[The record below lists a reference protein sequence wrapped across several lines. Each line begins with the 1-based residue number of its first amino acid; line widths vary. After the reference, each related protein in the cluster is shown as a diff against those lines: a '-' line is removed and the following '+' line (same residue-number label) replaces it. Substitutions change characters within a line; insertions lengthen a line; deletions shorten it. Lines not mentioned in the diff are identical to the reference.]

1 MKENTKIVFFWT
13 SISVDETFVIT
24 VKINPCQPM
33 FNRSKISLWGTV
45 SHDYAP
51 CGPVEVTNGQS
62 SQNIIFYPMIKL
74 RIKLRVILNLF
85 DSKPFFDPKFRKLLN
100 LIIYR
105 TLVKKVRYV
114 IVHIVIR
121 TVLII
126 DQYDFWLMENVK
138 IVEIVMTKFN
148 LFMFV
153 FLIMY

>member
-1 MKENTKIVFFWT
+1 
-13 SISVDETFVIT
+13 
-24 VKINPCQPM
+24 
-33 FNRSKISLWGTV
+33 
-45 SHDYAP
+45 
-51 CGPVEVTNGQS
+51 
-62 SQNIIFYPMIKL
+62 MIKF
-74 RIKLRVILNLF
+74 RVKLSVIVNLF
-85 DSKPFFDPKFRKLLN
+85 DSKSFFDPEFRKLLN

-114 IVHIVIR
+114 IIHIVIR

-148 LFMFV
+148 LLMFV